1 MEIFTLLETL
11 EDLLENS
18 KGLPFTTKSVVDKEE
33 MLDLIKEIR
42 IKLPDELKQAKWVK
56 EERQRILVEAQK
68 EADGIVK
75 EAENRIISMID
86 EHEITRKA
94 YEQKAEIRI
103 KLPDELKQAKWVK
116 EERQRILVEAQ
127 KEADGI
133 VKEAEN
139 RIISMIDEHEITRKA
154 YEQKAEIIETANE
167 MSREISSGT
176 KEYADSLLANTE
188 DVLNETLNKLGK
200 NMTEALNLMQISLED
215 TLKTIQNSRKE
226 LK

>member
-11 EDLLENS
+11 EEMLEGS
-18 KGLPFTTKSVVDKEE
+18 KSIPFSNKGIVDKEE
-33 MLDLIKEIR
+33 MLEIIKEIR
-42 IKLPDELKQAKWVK
+42 LKLPE
-56 EERQRILVEAQK
+56 
-68 EADGIVK
+68 
-75 EAENRIISMID
+75 
-86 EHEITRKA
+86 
-94 YEQKAEIRI
+94 
-103 KLPDELKQAKWVK
+103 ELKQAKWVK

-167 MSREISSGT
+167 MSREISKGT
-176 KEYADSLLANTE
+176 KDYADNILQNI
-188 DVLNETLNKLGK
+188 ET
-200 NMTEALNLMQISLED
+200 ALQSALE
-215 TLKTIQNSRKE
+215 TIQNNRKE